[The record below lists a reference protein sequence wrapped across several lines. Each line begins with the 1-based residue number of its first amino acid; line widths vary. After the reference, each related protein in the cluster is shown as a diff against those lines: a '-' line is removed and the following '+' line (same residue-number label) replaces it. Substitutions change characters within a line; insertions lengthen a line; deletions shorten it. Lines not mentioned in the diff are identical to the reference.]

1 MQASINWKRLS
12 NATQLSIY
20 DYFSSQ
26 LSICVCISISIIQMT
41 AVAHKSCHL
50 SQLCYDNIIDTSLAT
65 IDTQCEPTWAFVLF
79 AIVTVIGFFYCST
92 CVWVC
97 VWEDSILQIAIV
109 AQNSKWLPLF
119 VCLAHTYTH
128 RVVAAPKI
136 MLTKAFD
143 DKERKKIVRPY
154 LATKNASEKGKRT
167 KKNRRKIEENMKNCE
182 KRKKKTKTE
191 KTTQNRKPQRAK
203 TVCKKKLHICLG
215 FLILHQMQRS
225 GVVQG
230 RGGGAEGGIEAGKPN
245 KQERKTVT
253 HAKKSNFWLSPR
265 A

>member
-1 MQASINWKRLS
+1 M
-12 NATQLSIY
+12 
-20 DYFSSQ
+20 
-26 LSICVCISISIIQMT
+26 
-41 AVAHKSCHL
+41 
-50 SQLCYDNIIDTSLAT
+50 
-65 IDTQCEPTWAFVLF
+65 
-79 AIVTVIGFFYCST
+79 
-92 CVWVC
+92 
-97 VWEDSILQIAIV
+97 QIAIV

-253 HAKKSNFWLSPR
+253 HAKKSNF
-265 A
+265 